1 MKLSILVAAL
11 LAWAS
16 STAFADTPPELQL
29 EVKNMTCAA
38 CPITVRKALERVP
51 GVKSIKVDFASR
63 TATVGYDPARATP
76 EAIMKATADAG
87 FPSVVKKG
95 G

>member
-1 MKLSILVAAL
+1 MKFPILVGSLLVWFSSAAL
-11 LAWAS
+11 
-16 STAFADTPPELQL
+16 ADALPELQL
-29 EVKNMTCAA
+29 EVKNMSCAV

-51 GVKSIKVDFASR
+51 GVKSIKVDLPSR
-63 TATVGYDPARATP
+63 TATVGYDPALATP